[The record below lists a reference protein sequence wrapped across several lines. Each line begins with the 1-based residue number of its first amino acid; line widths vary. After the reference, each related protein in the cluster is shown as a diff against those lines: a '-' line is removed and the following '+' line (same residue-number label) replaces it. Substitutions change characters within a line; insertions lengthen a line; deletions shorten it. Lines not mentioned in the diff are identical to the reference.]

1 MYTDDTKVTDWGLG
15 RGYTQGQGQG
25 QGHKIKSLFW
35 ILKSWKS
42 SQPIVIFA
50 HHNGASLFLD
60 CFWPLYD
67 HFKVNWMYTDDTN
80 ITDWGPGHG

>member
-1 MYTDDTKVTDWGLG
+1 MVLVLYCFWPLYDLLKVT
-15 RGYTQGQGQG
+15 GQGQG

-35 ILKSWKS
+35 ILKTWKS

-50 HHNGASLFLD
+50 YHNGASLFLD

-67 HFKVNWMYTDDTN
+67 HFKVMVKLKVKGLLTWPDLT
-80 ITDWGPGHG
+80 